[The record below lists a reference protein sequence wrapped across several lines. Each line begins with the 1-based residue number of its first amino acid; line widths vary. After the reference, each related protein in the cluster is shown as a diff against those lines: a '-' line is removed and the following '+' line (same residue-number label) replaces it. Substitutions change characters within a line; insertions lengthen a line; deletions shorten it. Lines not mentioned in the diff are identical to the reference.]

1 MTEIE
6 LINIFNKSNSVLLI
20 EPNYKRKY
28 PPLGLMKISSY
39 FKQQGKK
46 VEFSRQAVNTDCD
59 LLCVTTLFTY
69 DYEIICNT
77 LQQLSFWNPNK
88 LIIIGGVAAS
98 VNPNKFTGIISNSV
112 VFTGYSNILD
122 QCKIDYNTN
131 FDVDEQWNHYSYLFT
146 TRGCPNSCAYCF
158 VPKIEKNKGIIPNWE
173 QNINV
178 ERKNVMIFD
187 NNITAYGSEH
197 VMNVATY
204 CKQNKLKIRLDN
216 AIDCKYIDNDM
227 ANALAKMP
235 IEKRG
240 YRTAFDRIKEDG
252 IFQESVKLLIKSG
265 ISKYNIMAY
274 VLFNF
279 NDTPKEADY
288 RARECA
294 KLGITPYP
302 ACFKPLNAFSRSK
315 KYISP
320 KWTMRLTTAFM
331 HFWLY
336 GTIYLKNDFVTYA
349 KNEGRERY
357 KLTDEDFEK
366 WI

>member
-1 MTEIE
+1 MTERE
-6 LINIFNKSNSVLLI
+6 LIDIFDKNNSVLLV

-39 FKQQGKK
+39 FKHRGKYIQ
-46 VEFSRQAVNTDCD
+46 FSRQAINTDCD
-59 LLCVTTLFTY
+59 LICVATLFTY
-69 DYEIICNT
+69 DYEIVCDT
-77 LQQLSFWNPNK
+77 LRQLSFLNPKK

-98 VNPNKFTGIISNSV
+98 INPTKFTGIINNSI
-112 VFTGYSNILD
+112 VFTGYSDILD
-122 QCKIDYNTN
+122 QCVIDYETN
-131 FDVDEQWNHYSYLFT
+131 FYVDEQWNSYSYIFT
-146 TRGCPNSCAYCF
+146 TRGCPNNCAYCF

-173 QNINV
+173 QSINTS
-178 ERKNVMIFD
+178 RKNVMIFD
-187 NNITAYGSEH
+187 NNITAYGAEH
-197 VMNVATY
+197 VTNVAIY

-216 AIDCKYIDNDM
+216 AIDCKYIDIEM

-240 YRTAFDRIKEDG
+240 YRTAFDRIEEDG
-252 IFQESVKLLIKSG
+252 VFQESIKLLLKSG

-279 NDTPKEADY
+279 KDTPIEADY

-294 KLGITPYP
+294 NLGITPYP
-302 ACFKPLNAFSRSK
+302 ACFQPSNAFSRKK

-320 KWTMRLTTAFM
+320 KWTPRLTTAFM

-336 GTIYLKNDFVTYA
+336 GSLYLKNDFMSYA
-349 KNEGRERY
+349 KGNGRDRY
-357 KLTDEDFEK
+357 KLTDEDFAK